1 MKVIT
6 EWLEGHDSITGKS
19 CRFKKFTIKG
29 LPLITL
35 KQPDGNMYAYK
46 MTEGEYRK
54 WHSKYYDLDAINMA
68 AFWPRCDGCNAEI
81 SGEYYKGSYY
91 LLMVEPGQPYEVVCE
106 ECFKLFGI

>member
-6 EWLEGHDSITGKS
+6 KWQEGYNNISGEKV
-19 CRFKKFTIKG
+19 RFKSFTIKG

-46 MTEGEYRK
+46 MTAWQYRE
-54 WHSKYYDLDAINMA
+54 WHIKYYDLDAIHTA
-68 AFWPRCDGCNAEI
+68 ALWPKCDGCNAEI
-81 SGEYYKGSYY
+81 SYEYYKGDLY
-91 LLMVEPGQPYEVVCE
+91 LLMVEQGQPYEVVCS